1 MQFFSSCAITEAGLL
16 TGWCFRCRFDATRMR
31 QALAKSTCW
40 KDVSHL
46 DEAFI
51 HQNMKNL
58 AVLQII
64 GPPGQPLAGV
74 KAPEP

>member
-1 MQFFSSCAITEAGLL
+1 
-16 TGWCFRCRFDATRMR
+16 MR

-40 KDVSHL
+40 KDVPHL

-51 HQNMKNL
+51 DQNMKNL
-58 AVLQII
+58 AMLQII
-64 GPPGQPLAGV
+64 GPPDQPLSGV

>member
-1 MQFFSSCAITEAGLL
+1 
-16 TGWCFRCRFDATRMR
+16 MR

-40 KDVSHL
+40 KDVPHL

-58 AVLQII
+58 AMLQII
-64 GPPGQPLAGV
+64 GPPVQPLPGI
-74 KAPEP
+74 KAPEQ

>member
-1 MQFFSSCAITEAGLL
+1 MPLCSLCAITEGGLL
-16 TGWCFRCRFDATRMR
+16 SGWYSRCRFDATQMR
-31 QALAKSTCW
+31 RALAKSTCW
-40 KDVSHL
+40 KDVPHL